1 MESVSLPE
9 FKGFDW
15 DEGNADKNW
24 ESPKVS
30 PREAEQVFF
39 NRPLIVADD
48 VKHSGTERRYFVLGQ
63 TDHKRTLFV
72 AFTLRGDLI
81 RVISAC
87 DHEQA
92 REKGVSGMKDIPQ
105 FKSEDE
111 ERQFWA
117 EHDST
122 EYVDWS
128 KAKRGVFPN
137 LKPSV
142 KTISLTAARN
152 NRSSRS

>member
-15 DEGNADKNW
+15 DDGNADKNR
-24 ESPKVS
+24 ESHNVS

-63 TDHKRTLFV
+63 TDDNRPLFL

-81 RVISAC
+81 RVISAR
-87 DHEQA
+87 DMSR
-92 REKGVSGMKDIPQ
+92 RERKVYQG
-105 FKSEDE
+105 
-111 ERQFWA
+111 
-117 EHDST
+117 
-122 EYVDWS
+122 
-128 KAKRGVFPN
+128 
-137 LKPSV
+137 
-142 KTISLTAARN
+142 
-152 NRSSRS
+152 